1 MWREGKWCT
10 TSRGDSSVQGIAG
23 REGKNIPKNVRSKIF
38 IKLFGFWKLL
48 DNVLSKVFG
57 ASCANKQR
65 FLTLRSPA
73 RPPIERCFWSR
84 RKRKTTE
91 ILVLIGDQNAFE
103 ALLSRSWWYWFH
115 KSNFRRIV
123 RTLSNFTENCFY
135 GTAIQ
140 RRITKNHHDR
150 FPTRSNK
157 KR

>member
-1 MWREGKWCT
+1 MFCKLSIPHTASPRPALRTRASDIVEIVRHVEGRKMMYNEPRGFLSSGHSGEGEKKHSKREKK
-10 TSRGDSSVQGIAG
+10 S
-23 REGKNIPKNVRSKIF
+23 IPKNVRSKIF

-103 ALLSRSWWYWFH
+103 ALLSRSW
-115 KSNFRRIV
+115 
-123 RTLSNFTENCFY
+123 
-135 GTAIQ
+135 
-140 RRITKNHHDR
+140 
-150 FPTRSNK
+150 
-157 KR
+157 